1 MRSRF
6 TGHAVSSRPGHPYF
20 AGSPLLIAH
29 RGGALLAPENT
40 LIAFQNA
47 VRLWGA
53 DMVEMDVQLTRDGEV
68 VVIHDETVDRTTD
81 GRGRVADLTYS
92 QLQSMDAGYGF
103 RDPEGNPTFR
113 GTGVTVPRFED
124 VLLALPDTRMN
135 VEAKDDRSAPD
146 LVKIILKHGA
156 QDRVL
161 VAAEFEK
168 NREAVKGY
176 PGPWG
181 ASREDLLQFLKAVYW
196 PWGRKQGLDCDV
208 LQIPEKHR
216 GLRLLNRRFLVEAHA
231 RNLPIHV
238 WTVNDGNDMRR
249 LVRMGVDGVQ
259 TDRPDRLAW
268 VLTELVGR
276 PLPPAAASTGP
287 PSDGVAE
294 QAEGAE

>member
-1 MRSRF
+1 
-6 TGHAVSSRPGHPYF
+6 
-20 AGSPLLIAH
+20 
-29 RGGALLAPENT
+29 
-40 LIAFQNA
+40 
-47 VRLWGA
+47 
-53 DMVEMDVQLTRDGEV
+53 MVEMDVQLTRDGEV

-81 GRGRVADLTYS
+81 GTGRVADLTYS
-92 QLQSMDAGYGF
+92 QLQAMDAGYRF
-103 RDPEGNPTFR
+103 RDPEGNPSFR
-113 GTGVTVPRFED
+113 GAGVTVPRFED

-146 LVKIILKHGA
+146 LVEIILKHRA

-168 NREAVKGY
+168 NREAVRGY

-181 ASREDLLQFLKAVYW
+181 ASREDLLQFLMTVYW
-196 PWGRKQGLDCDV
+196 PWGRKRALACDV

-216 GLRLLNRRFLVEAHA
+216 GIRLLNRRFVAQAHA

-276 PLPPAAASTGP
+276 PPPPAAAS
-287 PSDGVAE
+287 SEAALDGAAGQFGE
-294 QAEGAE
+294 AK